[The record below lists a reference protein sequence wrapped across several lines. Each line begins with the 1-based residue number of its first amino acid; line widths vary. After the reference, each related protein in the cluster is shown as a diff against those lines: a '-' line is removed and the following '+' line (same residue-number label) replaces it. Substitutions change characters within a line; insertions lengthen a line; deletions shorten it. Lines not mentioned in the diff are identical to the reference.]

1 LGKTNPAFL
10 FCEKNKGVV
19 DYVMLKSAVWFI
31 TWKCNFRCPYCW
43 EVQRARH
50 GQIKHEDFLP
60 SDKLA
65 EAWNRLKPEV
75 LDISGGEP
83 FLQPNF
89 IDLLEGLQN
98 GITVAITTN
107 LAFDMTQ
114 FVQRI
119 TPLKVFS
126 MTLSYHPSQNLSF
139 EQFLGRALMLKNR
152 GFTLT
157 VNFVGYPEQMWL
169 AESVKQKI
177 EAAGLRWHFD
187 PYSQT
192 EFYPYKYTPDEE
204 ALLKGQTGTDR
215 QNAFVTVK
223 RPVIC
228 SAGFDHVTV
237 FPDGKVYR
245 CINDKIMGLPPVGD
259 LLDPTLKLND
269 RMTLCGDYN
278 TCAGCN
284 RDKVKVEDV

>member
-1 LGKTNPAFL
+1 
-10 FCEKNKGVV
+10 
-19 DYVMLKSAVWFI
+19 MLKSAVWFL

-43 EVQRARH
+43 EVQRAKH

-65 EAWNRLKPEV
+65 EAWNRIKPEV

-89 IDLLEGLQN
+89 IELLEQLRD

-107 LAFDMTQ
+107 LAHDMTQ

-119 TPLKVFS
+119 SPLKVFS
-126 MTLSYHPSQNLSF
+126 MTLSYHPTQNLNF
-139 EQFLGRALMLKNR
+139 DIFIGRALMLKNR
-152 GFTLT
+152 GFSLT
-157 VNFVGYPEQMWL
+157 INYVGYPEQLWM
-169 AESVKQKI
+169 AEEIKRRV
-177 EAAGLRWHFD
+177 EAVGLRFHFD

-192 EFYPYKYTPDEE
+192 EFYPYKYSVAEE
-204 ALLKGQTGTDR
+204 AEVKRLTGQDR
-215 QNAFVTVK
+215 KNAFEAGK
-223 RPVIC
+223 RPVLC
-228 SAGFDHVTV
+228 SGGFDHVTV

-245 CINDKIMGLPPVGD
+245 CINDKITGLPPVGE
-259 LLDPTLKLND
+259 LLDPELKLND